1 MSANMFD
8 QDTISFEGPSV
19 DAQVPRKM
27 EVAYDKS
34 RVVWL
39 SFIIFVITAAVAGGP
54 LIPDRPGHTH
64 LSALFCWPLAA
75 LFGLLGVVLL
85 AKVFRGKPGLVISQD
100 GIHIETYFDET
111 IPWRSVRN
119 IRRHQRKRVDQ
130 VYVDLD
136 PALARTLTRRGL
148 VRWLPKILQGRATPA
163 VISLKLLR
171 ADPDWIYDR
180 CVEFLAKDRKQQ
192 ALTDGSPAVASHTDD
207 NAGPV
212 VNLKGPPVFT
222 YALIAVLIGIYV
234 AELKF
239 GVIPPKGDT
248 PDTQTL
254 LVLGGTFRTRIL
266 QYGEWWR
273 LVTAALLHGSFLH
286 LAFNCFALWRA
297 GILLERLIGWRW
309 FAALFCVSAIG
320 GSTASLLINP
330 DNVVGVGA
338 SGGIIGLFAAVIV
351 ASFHFPSGPLPE
363 ALRIGAIQI
372 LVPSILPL
380 IGQTAGGMNI
390 DYAAHLGGALAGGTV
405 SLGLL
410 KAWPNKQLHPRFS
423 VAALVGSVAFA
434 IIAVGSIWPISQLR
448 VGYLADPFLQYFQ
461 GQYQR
466 AADDFGARITLNPDA
481 TPYYHLWRFLAQTR
495 GNDSQAASNLRIAA
509 GKLDQSK
516 WPYPVYKL
524 FLGELTPEE
533 VTAKATN
540 NDSLCEAIFY
550 VGEWHLLRGE
560 TAEAMPRFNAALFL
574 CPKTFMEYE
583 GAQGELLQLNRH

>member
-1 MSANMFD
+1 MLSKMLD
-8 QDTISFEGPSV
+8 QDVISPDGFAV
-19 DAQVPRKM
+19 DPQMPRKM
-27 EVAYDKS
+27 EIAYDRG

-39 SFIIFVITAAVAGGP
+39 SFIIFAITAAVAGGP
-54 LIPDRPGHTH
+54 LLPDRPGHTH
-64 LSALFCWPLAA
+64 LSAIFCWPLAA
-75 LFGLLGVVLL
+75 FFGFIGVVLL
-85 AKVFRGKPGLVISQD
+85 AKAFRGKPGLIISQD

-148 VRWLPKILQGRATPA
+148 VRWLPRFLQGRATPA

-180 CVEFLAKDRKQQ
+180 SVEFLAKDREQQ
-192 ALTDGSPAVASHTDD
+192 ALADGGVAVASQTDD
-207 NAGPV
+207 NAEPV
-212 VNLKGPPVFT
+212 FNLKGPPIFT
-222 YALIAVLIGIYV
+222 YALIAILVGIYV
-234 AELKF
+234 TELKF
-239 GVIPPKGDT
+239 GVIPAKGDT

-254 LVLGGTFRTRIL
+254 LVLGGTFRQRIL

-273 LVTAALLHGSFLH
+273 LVTAALLHGSFIH

-320 GSTASLLINP
+320 GSAASLLINP
-330 DNVVGVGA
+330 GNIVGVGA

-351 ASFHFPSGPLPE
+351 ASFHFPSGFLPE

-380 IGQTAGGMNI
+380 VGQTAGGMNI
-390 DYAAHLGGALAGGTV
+390 DYAAHLGGALAGSIV

-410 KAWPNKQLHPRFS
+410 KAWPSKQPHPRFG
-423 VAALVGSVAFA
+423 VAALIGSIAFA
-434 IIAVGSIWPISQLR
+434 TIALGSIWPVSQLR
-448 VGYLADPFLQYFQ
+448 AGYLADPFLQYFQ

-466 AADDFGARITLNPDA
+466 AADDFEVRVALNPDA
-481 TPYYHLWRFLAQTR
+481 APYYHLWRFLAQTR

-516 WPYPVYKL
+516 WPYPVYQL
-524 FLGELTPEE
+524 FLGELTPPE

-550 VGEWHLLRGE
+550 VGEWHLLRGQ
-560 TAEAMPRFNAALFL
+560 TAEAIPKFNAALFS

-583 GAQGELLQLNRH
+583 GAQGELVQLNRH